1 MFTHIYGL
9 QAVPFSRTLNTNDI
23 LVTTSVKELQA
34 RLALTVRERGIAVV
48 TGEVG
53 SGKST
58 AVRAFLASLDA
69 NRHTLVTLTWPIP
82 SPSAL
87 YRQMLTRTR
96 PARGA
101 SVALNQPVPFGA
113 TAQVA
118 TLRTVLSDLI
128 STHRKTPVIVIDEAH
143 LLGHTLIDP
152 LRTLVSAQL
161 DSQSLAALILIGQPD
176 LRRTLQLSTHAAFAQ
191 RITHRC
197 HIEPLLLEATLAYI
211 QHHLKVAGLKESTTL
226 FSDDA
231 LKRIAEWAQGI
242 PRRINQV
249 CTAALVAGA
258 VAKAKVIDD
267 TPVRQ
272 AINDLERD

>member
-1 MFTHIYGL
+1 
-9 QAVPFSRTLNTNDI
+9 
-23 LVTTSVKELQA
+23 
-34 RLALTVRERGIAVV
+34 
-48 TGEVG
+48 
-53 SGKST
+53 
-58 AVRAFLASLDA
+58 
-69 NRHTLVTLTWPIP
+69 
-82 SPSAL
+82 
-87 YRQMLTRTR
+87 MLTRTR

-101 SVALNQPVPFGA
+101 SVALNQPIPFGA
-113 TAQVA
+113 TAQVTA
-118 TLRTVLSDLI
+118 LRTVLADLI
-128 STHRKTPVIVIDEAH
+128 QTQRKTPVVVIDEAH
-143 LLGHTLIDP
+143 LFGHNLIDP

-161 DSQSLAALILIGQPD
+161 DSQSLAALILIGQPE

-197 HIEPLLLEATLAYI
+197 HVEPLPLEATLAYI
-211 QHHLKVAGLKESTTL
+211 QHHLKVAGLKEGTTL

-272 AINDLERD
+272 AINDLERE

>member
-1 MFTHIYGL
+1 MFTHFYGL
-9 QAVPFSRTLNTNDI
+9 PATPFSRTVNPTDVLATP
-23 LVTTSVKELQA
+23 SVKELQA
-34 RLALTVRERGIAVV
+34 RLTLTVRERGLAVV

-58 AVRAFLASLDA
+58 AVRAFLATLDP
-69 NRHTLVTLTWPIP
+69 NRHTVVTLTWPIP

-87 YRQMLTRTR
+87 YRQLLMT
-96 PARGA
+96 
-101 SVALNQPVPFGA
+101 LNQPVPFGV
-113 TAQVA
+113 TPQVA
-118 TLRTVLSDLI
+118 AVRTVLADLI
-128 STHRKTPVIVIDEAH
+128 STQRRTPVLVIDEAH
-143 LLGHTLIDP
+143 LLGHGLIDP

-176 LRRTLQLSTHAAFAQ
+176 LRRMLQLSPHAAFAQ

-197 HIEPLLLEATLAYI
+197 HMEPLPLEATLTYI
-211 QHHLKVAGLKESTTL
+211 QHHLKIAGLKSSTPL

-231 LKRIAEWAQGI
+231 LTLIAEWAQGI

-258 VAKAKVIDD
+258 VAKAKVIDA

-272 AINDLERD
+272 AINDLEHE

>member
-1 MFTHIYGL
+1 MFTTFYGL
-9 QAVPFSRTLNTNDI
+9 QSVPFSRTLNTNDI
-23 LVTTSVKELQA
+23 LATASVKELQA
-34 RLALTVRERGIAVV
+34 RLALTVRERGLAVV

-58 AVRAFLASLDA
+58 AVRAFLASLDP
-69 NRHTLVTLTWPIP
+69 NRHTVVTLTWPIP

-87 YRQMLTRTR
+87 YRQLLM
-96 PARGA
+96 
-101 SVALNQPVPFGA
+101 ALNQPVPFGV

-118 TLRTVLSDLI
+118 AVRSVLADLI
-128 STHRKTPVIVIDEAH
+128 STQRKTPVLVIDEAH
-143 LLGHTLIDP
+143 LLGHALIDP

-176 LRRTLQLSTHAAFAQ
+176 LRRMLQLSPHAAFAQ

-197 HIEPLLLEATLAYI
+197 HMEPLPLEATLTYI
-211 QHHLKVAGLKESTTL
+211 QHHLKIAGLKNGTTL

-231 LKRIAEWAQGI
+231 LTRIAEWAQGI

-249 CTAALVAGA
+249 CVAALVAGA

-272 AINDLERD
+272 AINDLEHE

>member
-1 MFTHIYGL
+1 MFMPVYGL
-9 QAVPFSRTLNTNDI
+9 QTTPFTRTLNTDDI
-23 LVTTSVKELQA
+23 LATASVKELQA
-34 RLALTVRERGIAVV
+34 RLALTIRERGIALV

-58 AVRAFLASLDA
+58 AVRAFLASLDP
-69 NRHTLVTLTWPIP
+69 NRHTLVILTWPIP
-82 SPSAL
+82 SPGAL
-87 YRQMLTRTR
+87 YRQMLM
-96 PARGA
+96 
-101 SVALNQPVPFGA
+101 ALNQPVPFGA

-118 TLRTVLSDLI
+118 TLRAVLADLI
-128 STHRKTPVIVIDEAH
+128 QTQRKTPVVVIDEAH
-143 LLGHTLIDP
+143 LLGHALIDP

-161 DSQSLAALILIGQPD
+161 DSQSLAALILIGQPE
-176 LRRTLQLSTHAAFAQ
+176 LKRTLQLSPHAAFAQ

-197 HIEPLLLEATLAYI
+197 HIEPLSLEATLAYI
-211 QHHLKVAGLKESTTL
+211 QHHLKVAGLKDGAPI

-231 LKRIAEWAQGI
+231 LKRIAEWAQGL

-249 CTAALVAGA
+249 CTAALIAGA

-272 AINDLERD
+272 AINDLERE

>member
-1 MFTHIYGL
+1 MFTHFYGL
-9 QAVPFSRTLNTNDI
+9 QSVPFSRTVNTADI
-23 LVTTSVKELQA
+23 LATASVKELQA
-34 RLALTVRERGIAVV
+34 RLVLTVRERGLAVV

-58 AVRAFLASLDA
+58 AVRAFLASLDP

-87 YRQMLTRTR
+87 YRQLLMT
-96 PARGA
+96 
-101 SVALNQPVPFGA
+101 LNQPVPFGV
-113 TAQVA
+113 TAQVTA
-118 TLRTVLSDLI
+118 VRGVLADLI
-128 STHRKTPVIVIDEAH
+128 TTQRKTPVVVIDEAH
-143 LLGHTLIDP
+143 LLGHPLIDP

-176 LRRTLQLSTHAAFAQ
+176 LRRMLQLSPHAAFAQ

-197 HIEPLLLEATLAYI
+197 HMEPLPLEATLAYI
-211 QHHLKVAGLKESTTL
+211 QHHLKVAGLKSSTTL

-231 LKRIAEWAQGI
+231 LTRIAEWAQGI

-272 AINDLERD
+272 AINDLERE

>member
-1 MFTHIYGL
+1 MFTHFYGL
-9 QAVPFSRTLNTNDI
+9 QSVPFSRTVNTTDI
-23 LVTTSVKELQA
+23 LATASVKELQA
-34 RLALTVRERGIAVV
+34 RLAQTVRERGLAVV

-58 AVRAFLASLDA
+58 AVRAFLASLDP

-87 YRQMLTRTR
+87 YRQLLMT
-96 PARGA
+96 
-101 SVALNQPVPFGA
+101 LNQPVPFGV
-113 TAQVA
+113 TTQVA
-118 TLRTVLSDLI
+118 AVRSVLADLI
-128 STHRKTPVIVIDEAH
+128 STQRKTPVVVIDEAH
-143 LLGHTLIDP
+143 LLGHPLIDP

-176 LRRTLQLSTHAAFAQ
+176 LRRMLQLSPHAAFAQ

-197 HIEPLLLEATLAYI
+197 HMEPLPLEATLAYI
-211 QHHLKVAGLKESTTL
+211 QHHLKVAGLKSSTTL

-231 LKRIAEWAQGI
+231 LTRIAEWAQGI

-272 AINDLERD
+272 AINDLERE

>member
-1 MFTHIYGL
+1 MFTHLYGL
-9 QAVPFSRTLNTNDI
+9 QTTPFIRNLDTGDI
-23 LVTTSVKELQA
+23 LATASIKELRV
-34 RLALTVRERGIAVV
+34 RLTLTVRERGIALV

-58 AVRAFLASLDA
+58 AVRAFLASLDP
-69 NRHTLVTLTWPIP
+69 NRHTLVALTWPIS

-87 YRQMLTRTR
+87 YRQMLM
-96 PARGA
+96 
-101 SVALNQPVPFGA
+101 VLNQPVPFGA
-113 TAQVA
+113 TAQVTA
-118 TLRTVLSDLI
+118 LRAVLADLI
-128 STHRKTPVIVIDEAH
+128 QTQRKTPVVVIDEAH
-143 LLGHTLIDP
+143 LLGHALIDP

-161 DSQSLAALILIGQPD
+161 DSQSLAALILIGQPE

-197 HIEPLLLEATLAYI
+197 HIEPLPLEATLAYI
-211 QHHLKVAGLKESTTL
+211 QHHLKVAGLKEGTPL

-242 PRRINQV
+242 PRRINQI
-249 CTAALVAGA
+249 CTAALIAGA

-272 AINDLERD
+272 AINDLERE

>member
-1 MFTHIYGL
+1 MFTHVYGL
-9 QAVPFSRTLNTNDI
+9 QAVPFTRTLNPNDI
-23 LVTTSVKELQA
+23 LLTTSVKELQA

-87 YRQMLTRTR
+87 YRQMLM
-96 PARGA
+96 
-101 SVALNQPVPFGA
+101 ALNQPVPFGA

-128 STHRKTPVIVIDEAH
+128 TTHRKTPVVVIDEAH
-143 LLGHTLIDP
+143 LLGHNLIDP

-197 HIEPLLLEATLAYI
+197 HVEPLPLEATLAYI
-211 QHHLKVAGLKESTTL
+211 QHHLKVAGLKEGTTL

-272 AINDLERD
+272 AINDLERE

>member
-1 MFTHIYGL
+1 MDDHYRAFFGL
-9 QAVPFSRTLNTNDI
+9 AKEPFGADI
-23 LVTTSVKELQA
+23 GYSEILKTPELENVE
-34 RLALTVRERGIAVV
+34 VRFDYVVRIGAIGII

-58 AVRAFLASLDA
+58 AVRAFLASLDP

-87 YRQMLTRTR
+87 YRQLLMT
-96 PARGA
+96 
-101 SVALNQPVPFGA
+101 LNQPVPFGV

-118 TLRTVLSDLI
+118 AVRSVLADLI
-128 STHRKTPVIVIDEAH
+128 STQRKTPVVVIDEAH
-143 LLGHTLIDP
+143 LLGHPLIDP

-176 LRRTLQLSTHAAFAQ
+176 LRRMLQLSPHAAFAQ

-197 HIEPLLLEATLAYI
+197 HMEPLPLEATLAYI
-211 QHHLKVAGLKESTTL
+211 QHHLKVAGLKSSTTL

-231 LKRIAEWAQGI
+231 LTRIAEWAQGI

-272 AINDLERD
+272 AINDLERE